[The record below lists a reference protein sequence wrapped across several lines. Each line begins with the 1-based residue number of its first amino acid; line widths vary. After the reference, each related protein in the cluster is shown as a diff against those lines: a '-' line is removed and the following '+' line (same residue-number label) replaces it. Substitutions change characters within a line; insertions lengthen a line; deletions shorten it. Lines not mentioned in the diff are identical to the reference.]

1 MVVDPVYEPETPL
14 MVTVTGPPAVAEL
27 VAVSVI
33 TCVPETVPAAKLA
46 VTPLGRPKALKVTLP
61 EKPPK
66 SFTVMVSVLLLP
78 WATET
83 LVGDGVRVKP
93 VPAPFTVTVWV
104 LLD

>member
-1 MVVDPVYEPETPL
+1 

-27 VAVSVI
+27 EAVRVM

-46 VTPLGRPKALKVTLP
+46 VTPLGRPAALRVTLP
-61 EKPPK
+61 EKPPT
-66 SFTVMVSVLLLP
+66 SLTVTVSVVLLP

-83 LVGDGVRVKP
+83 LAGDGVRPKP
-93 VPAPFTVTVWV
+93 DAAPFTVTVWV